1 MVTDLLTVKSQRGKL
16 PHGWRTGRLDELVDL
31 NPEQLTS
38 EYPLTR
44 IAYLD
49 ISNVSKGQVKE
60 TVEMPLSEAPS
71 RAKRIVRAGDT
82 LLSTV
87 RPGNRAYAYFRS
99 PPDNLVCST
108 GFAVLRARRESTDG
122 RFAYYLASSDP
133 IIEHLATIAEK
144 QTAYPSVNPCDIGE
158 CLVPIPPL
166 AEQRAIARVLGS
178 LDDKIELN
186 RRMNKTLEE
195 ICRALFKFWFVDFG
209 PVRAK
214 AEGRWK
220 KGESLPGMPADM
232 WDLWPSEFEESE
244 IGEIPK
250 GWEVRRLAEVAD
262 VSQGST
268 PSTENDD
275 FWDPPAQDWVTVKDL
290 SQSREQV
297 LSRTER
303 KVSRKGLEYLGS
315 KVVPSGSILLSTGAP
330 IGYVAISAIPLALGT
345 RVAALQPH
353 DPLGQTY
360 TYQWVRASVDVLR
373 DAANGTTFPQLLLST
388 LREFPILVPSAH
400 LLSLFETLLSPA
412 EARVAANEAESHSLA
427 ATRDALLPKLLSGE
441 IRVKVEA

>member
-1 MVTDLLTVKSQRGKL
+1 MDSDMVTDLLTVKSQGGKL
-16 PHGWRTGRLDELVDL
+16 PHGWRTGQLDELVDL

-166 AEQRAIARVLGS
+166 PEQRAIARVLGS
-178 LDDKIELN
+178 LDDKIDLN
-186 RRMNKTLEE
+186 RRMNQTLEE

-250 GWEVRRLAEVAD
+250 GW
-262 VSQGST
+262 
-268 PSTENDD
+268 
-275 FWDPPAQDWVTVKDL
+275 
-290 SQSREQV
+290 
-297 LSRTER
+297 RTEPLSETAR
-303 KVSRKGLEYLGS
+303 FLNGIACQRYPAEDGFGIPVLKIAELRRGNTLGADRASPSLPSDYLVQDGDLIFSWSGSLEVKFWYGGQAVLNQHLFKVTSKRFPLWLCFHWILGHLESFRRIAAGKATTMGHIQRHHLDDALA
-315 KVVPSGSILLSTGAP
+315 VVPPRDLVAVCDRTIGHFLSEVKVGEEQSGT
-330 IGYVAISAIPLALGT
+330 LAKL
-345 RVAALQPH
+345 
-353 DPLGQTY
+353 
-360 TYQWVRASVDVLR
+360 
-373 DAANGTTFPQLLLST
+373 
-388 LREFPILVPSAH
+388 
-400 LLSLFETLLSPA
+400 
-412 EARVAANEAESHSLA
+412 
-427 ATRDALLPKLLSGE
+427 RDALLPKLLSGE
-441 IRVKVEA
+441 IRVKVDA